1 MHLLSLFIEEDVKYG
16 CYAANLTPILFFN
29 TILVVLVLVI
39 VIVIVIVI
47 VFSVASL
54 VFAIV
59 VVVIKILILKFNMFS
74 DDGVDRDGRECTN

>member
-29 TILVVLVLVI
+29 TILILVLVL
-39 VIVIVIVI
+39 VI

-54 VFAIV
+54 VFEIV
-59 VVVIKILILKFNMFS
+59 IVVIKILIVKINMFS
-74 DDGVDRDGRECTN
+74 DDGVYRDGRECTN

>member
-1 MHLLSLFIEEDVKYG
+1 MHLLFLFIIEEDVNIMG
-16 CYAANLTPILFFN
+16 VIAAPNLTPILFFN
-29 TILVVLVLVI
+29 TILVVVLVLVL
-39 VIVIVIVI
+39 VI

-54 VFAIV
+54 VLSIV

>member
-29 TILVVLVLVI
+29 TILVLVL
-39 VIVIVIVI
+39 VI